1 VTKTEKQ
8 LHIRGIILRW
18 VIPLGISAIAF
29 FLIFRKLPFSE
40 IVLNIKRI
48 NFQVF
53 ALATVAFI
61 VSYVFRAACWY
72 ILLQRKVAFRDVFFT
87 MGAGYLLNNIFPFRL
102 GEIGR
107 AVMLDDPQ
115 GPSAL
120 EALSTILIERI
131 FDVFIAAVCVLSML
145 PRVFGEGLDQAIF
158 FIALGLTT
166 GGLFLLYL
174 AVRFQNAITSWLRRW
189 GEKRRFI
196 STWVEPK
203 VSQALEGLRILNNW
217 KAFTL
222 AFLCLATSWLIAFG
236 EHFIVFRNLYPNPQF
251 WWMIFILGVGAFG
264 AALPA
269 APSGLGV
276 FEGAIVG
283 GFALLGVDAGIAF
296 THAIVIHVIFFVYS
310 SLIGLIGLRLRGE
323 AAAAFFDRVLNRS
336 TTIRTAG

>member
-1 VTKTEKQ
+1 M
-8 LHIRGIILRW
+8 LRW
-18 VIPLGISAIAF
+18 GIPLGLSAIAF
-29 FLIFRKLPFSE
+29 FFIFRKLPFSE
-40 IVLNIKRI
+40 IVQNLKRI
-48 NFQVF
+48 NIQVF
-53 ALATVAFI
+53 TLATIAFF
-61 VSYVFRAACWY
+61 VSYVFRTTCWY
-72 ILLQRKVAFRDVFFT
+72 ILLQRKVAYRDVFFT

-107 AVMLDDPQ
+107 AVLLDNPQ

-120 EALSTILIERI
+120 EVLSTILVERI

-145 PRVFGEGLDQAIF
+145 PRIVSSALDQVVF
-158 FIALGLTT
+158 LIALGLTI
-166 GGLFLLYL
+166 GGITLLYL

-196 STWVEPK
+196 ATWVEPK
-203 VSQALEGLRILNNW
+203 VKKVLEGLKILNNW
-217 KAFTL
+217 KAFLL
-222 AFLCLATSWLIAFG
+222 AFLCLAASWLIAFG
-236 EHFIVFRNLYPNPQF
+236 EHFIVFQSLYPDPQF
-251 WWMIFILGVGAFG
+251 WWMIFVLGVGAFG

-269 APSGLGV
+269 APAGLGV

-283 GFALLGVDAGIAF
+283 AFVLVGVDTGSAF

-323 AAAAFFDRVLNRS
+323 AAAVFFDRVLNRS

>member
-1 VTKTEKQ
+1 VTKNEKQ
-8 LHIRGIILRW
+8 RHIRGIILRW

-48 NFQVF
+48 NFQIF

-145 PRVFGEGLDQAIF
+145 PRVFGEGFDQAIF

-174 AVRFQNAITSWLRRW
+174 AVRFQNAITSWLRRC

-203 VSQALEGLRILNNW
+203 VSKTLEGLKILNNW

-236 EHFIVFRNLYPNPQF
+236 EHFIVFRSLYPKPQF

-264 AALPA
+264 SAIPA

-283 GFALLGVDAGIAF
+283 AFALLGVDAGIAF
-296 THAIVIHVIFFVYS
+296 THAIVIHVIFFIYS